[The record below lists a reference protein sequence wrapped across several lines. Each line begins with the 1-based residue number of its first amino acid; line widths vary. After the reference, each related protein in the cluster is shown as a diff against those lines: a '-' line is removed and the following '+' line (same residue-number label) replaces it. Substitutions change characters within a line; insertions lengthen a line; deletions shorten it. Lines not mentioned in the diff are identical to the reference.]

1 MLIAMLIAS
10 ARANSA
16 PPLTLETMIPL
27 PHTSGRIDHLAIDLA
42 RKRLFV
48 AELGNGTVD
57 VVDLDKGQAVH
68 RITGLREPQGVLY
81 VPLADRLAVASAG
94 DGTLRLFGGDDFA
107 PLRSIALG
115 DDADNIRLA
124 PDGRDV
130 VVGYGDG
137 GLAIVDPVRGSV
149 GEKLPLAAHPEGFQ
163 LTADGHAY
171 VNAPDAHDVEVAD
184 LKAGKVVATWTLQ
197 GVSGNFPMTLGE
209 AGIVAVVF
217 RQPPR
222 FVRIDSSTG
231 KERSRSVACG
241 DADDVFFDARRQRYY
256 VSCGAGGV
264 SVFQVNLTGVE
275 ALPSVTTS
283 GGARTSLFVAELDRL
298 FVAARAG
305 LLGSNASIWV
315 MRPEP

>member
-1 MLIAMLIAS
+1 MLIAMLLAS
-10 ARANSA
+10 ARANSS

-107 PLRSIALG
+107 PLGSIALG

-171 VNAPDAHDVEVAD
+171 VNVPDVHDVEVAD

-222 FVRIDSSTG
+222 LVRIDSSTG

>member
-1 MLIAMLIAS
+1 MLIAMPIAS
-10 ARANSA
+10 ARADSA
-16 PPLTLETMIPL
+16 PPLALETMIPL
-27 PHTSGRIDHLAIDLA
+27 PHTSGRIDHLAVDLA

-57 VVDLDKGQAVH
+57 VVDLDKKQVVH

-94 DGTLRLFGGDDFA
+94 DGTLRLFSGDNFA

-115 DDADNIRLA
+115 DDADNVRLA
-124 PDGRDV
+124 ADGRDV
-130 VVGYGDG
+130 LVGYGDG
-137 GLAIVDPVRGSV
+137 GLAVIDPVRGSLS
-149 GEKLPLAAHPEGFQ
+149 EKLPLAAHPEGFQ
-163 LTADGHAY
+163 LTSDGHVY
-171 VNAPDAHDVEVAD
+171 VNVPDAHDVEVAD
-184 LKAGKVVATWTLQ
+184 LKAGKVIATWTLQ
-197 GVSGNFPMTLGE
+197 GMSGNFPMALGE

-222 FVRIDSSTG
+222 FVRIDSATG
-231 KERSRSVACG
+231 KERSRSAVCG
-241 DADDVFFDARRQRYY
+241 DADDVFFDVRRQRYY

-264 SVFQVNLTGVE
+264 SAFQVNLTGVE

-283 GGARTSLFVAELDRL
+283 GGARTSLFVPDLDRL
-298 FVAARAG
+298 FVAARAS
-305 LLGSNASIWV
+305 LLGSNATIWV

>member
-107 PLRSIALG
+107 PLGSIALG

-149 GEKLPLAAHPEGFQ
+149 REKLPLVAHPEGFQ